1 MSTVPVN
8 NTNTDDTSICSYA
21 KGLFIDKEK
30 TCKYTT
36 LDLKSKTYAFVSCG
50 GKNVPIIVNK
60 YVEPLIE
67 SGQAFKIKGANF
79 IVVTTQDGLS
89 LGMIEVTEPEQ
100 IMVIPE
106 EEIIVTDPLT
116 RGPLKMEIIRNCM
129 LTGTGRVIDISKIPI
144 RGAGSIYFGF
154 IKFQID
160 DKQFV
165 GTFNKG
171 LNNVKNIEKD
181 DIVHFIA
188 SIYPE
193 RLDRTKFKMFDI
205 SFEIIDYYAES
216 PNSKNQEKITFNS
229 YEELYI

>member
-1 MSTVPVN
+1 MSTVPIN
-8 NTNTDDTSICSYA
+8 NTNTDSTLIRSYA
-21 KGLFIDKEK
+21 RGIFADKEK

-36 LDLKSKTYAFVSCG
+36 LDLKSKTYAFVLCG

-60 YVEPLIE
+60 YVEPFIE
-67 SGQAFKIKGANF
+67 SGQAFKIRGADF
-79 IVVTTQDGLS
+79 TVVTTQDGLS
-89 LGMIEVTEPEQ
+89 LGMIELTAPEQ
-100 IMVIPE
+100 IIAIPE
-106 EEIIVTDPLT
+106 EEIVVTDPLT

-129 LTGTGRVIDISKIPI
+129 LTGTGKVIDISKIPI

-154 IKFQID
+154 IKFQIGD
-160 DKQFV
+160 RQLV

-171 LNNVKNIEKD
+171 LNNVRNVKKD
-181 DIVHFIA
+181 DTVHFIA

-216 PNSKNQEKITFNS
+216 PNSENQEKITFNS